1 MINRQN
7 KGDDMINKYW
17 FISLFLILLICAGCT
32 NEGEKLA
39 TSSNEKKD
47 EKAVAKQEDMN
58 KGDLSDINELSTSVT
73 VESLMKFQAGE
84 LTNNIT
90 YEEDTEQVLW
100 GLEELDPQYI
110 NNMKEVLEP
119 LAEETDNPEKLMKAL
134 VYYTGSPSYD
144 EIVRDLDSF
153 TPGFNEPLLPRPEQ
167 VSKSEGA
174 KKENYSFILL
184 DASSSMLLDS
194 EGKLRMDIAKEAV
207 ESFAKAIGDTS
218 QVSLVAFGHR
228 GDESDSGKEESCSK
242 IEEVY
247 KMGVFDAER
256 FNQSLSTVEAK
267 GWTPLATAIEKT
279 REFSKDLNGQIT
291 IYIVSDGVETCD
303 GNPTKAAEQFVKEKG
318 AHNVS
323 VNIIGFQVD
332 NGAEN
337 QLKAVANA
345 GKGEYFAANGE
356 EELLSTIEYE
366 WLPSMLELTWAPV
379 NYVPDGWEIFRET
392 ERITDLTNGWT
403 ASMTR
408 EKQRFQEGLK
418 IWEEQG
424 ILTEETL
431 TKIEELVA
439 VREEE
444 LTRLKDELQERNKKE
459 IDSKVNEIK
468 EKVDK
473 WVEEMKKLKEQ
484 TQ

>member
-1 MINRQN
+1 M
-7 KGDDMINKYW
+7 MNKYW
-17 FISLFLILLICAGCT
+17 LASFLFILLICTGCT
-32 NEGEKLA
+32 KGEKLA
-39 TSSNEKKD
+39 ASSNEEKD
-47 EKAVAKQEDMN
+47 EQAVANQEEKN
-58 KGDLSDINELSTSVT
+58 KGELSDINELTTSVT
-73 VESLMKFQAGE
+73 IESLMEFRAGE
-84 LTNNIT
+84 LTKDIT
-90 YEEDTEQVLW
+90 YEEDTERVLW

-110 NNMKEVLEP
+110 NKMKEVLEP
-119 LAEETDNPEKLMKAL
+119 LAEDTDDPEKLMTAL

-153 TPGFNEPLLPRPEQ
+153 TPGFNEPLLPRPDQ
-167 VSKSEGA
+167 VSKSESA
-174 KKENYSFILL
+174 KKENYSYILL

-194 EGKLRMDIAKEAV
+194 KGKRRMDIAKEAV

-228 GDESDSGKEESCSK
+228 GDESDSGKGESCSK

-256 FNQSLSTVEAK
+256 FNHSLSTVEAK

-279 REFSKDLNGQIT
+279 SEFSKDLNGQIT

-303 GNPTKAAEQFVKEKG
+303 GNPAKAAEQLVKDKG
-318 AHNVS
+318 EENVS

-332 NGAEN
+332 NEAEN

-345 GKGEYFAANGE
+345 GEGEYFAANGE

-403 ASMTR
+403 ASMAR
-408 EKQRFQEGLK
+408 ENQRFQEGLK

-431 TKIEELVA
+431 TKIEELAA

-459 IDSKVNEIK
+459 IDSKVIEIK

>member
-1 MINRQN
+1 M
-7 KGDDMINKYW
+7 MNKYW
-17 FISLFLILLICAGCT
+17 LASFLFILLICTGCT
-32 NEGEKLA
+32 NEGEKLTA
-39 TSSNEKKD
+39 SSNEEKD
-47 EKAVAKQEDMN
+47 EQAVANQEEKN
-58 KGDLSDINELSTSVT
+58 KGELSDINELTTSVT
-73 VESLMKFQAGE
+73 IESLMEFRAGE
-84 LTNNIT
+84 LTKDIT
-90 YEEDTEQVLW
+90 YEEDTERVLW

-110 NNMKEVLEP
+110 NKMKEVLEP
-119 LAEETDNPEKLMKAL
+119 LAEDTDDPEKLMTAL

-167 VSKSEGA
+167 VSKSESA
-174 KKENYSFILL
+174 KKENYSYILL

-194 EGKLRMDIAKEAV
+194 KGKRRMDIAKEAV

-228 GDESDSGKEESCSK
+228 GDESDSGKGESCSK

-256 FNQSLSTVEAK
+256 FNHSLSTVEAK

-279 REFSKDLNGQIT
+279 SEFSKDLNGQIT

-303 GNPTKAAEQFVKEKG
+303 GNPAKAAEQLVKDKG
-318 AHNVS
+318 EENVS

-332 NGAEN
+332 NEAEN

-345 GKGEYFAANGE
+345 GEGEYFAANGE

-403 ASMTR
+403 ASMAR
-408 EKQRFQEGLK
+408 ENQRFQEGLK

-431 TKIEELVA
+431 TKIEELAA